1 MAYLWIVLSS
11 YFVEALELPESQL
24 AVAAVP
30 CDSTQRA
37 PLASHLTVILYS
49 DLVGRGRYLL
59 MMCSAVSAGILA
71 DALLKRGV
79 KLLAVRQGMTLVG
92 L

>member
-1 MAYLWIVLSS
+1 M
-11 YFVEALELPESQL
+11 
-24 AVAAVP
+24 
-30 CDSTQRA
+30 
-37 PLASHLTVILYS
+37 
-49 DLVGRGRYLL
+49 L